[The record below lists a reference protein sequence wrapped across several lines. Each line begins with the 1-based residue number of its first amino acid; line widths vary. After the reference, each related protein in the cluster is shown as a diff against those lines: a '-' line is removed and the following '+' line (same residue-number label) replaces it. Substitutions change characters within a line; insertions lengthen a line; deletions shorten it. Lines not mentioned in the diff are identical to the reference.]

1 MEDGMFGRDRF
12 WSNAT
17 GQVKAQHAARVP
29 TGLKLAY
36 ATYMAVLVPV
46 YWHYYG
52 PTNFLYFCDVA
63 LILTLIAIW
72 REDAL
77 LVSMC
82 AVGIVLPQMFWVADF
97 LAHAGGYSL
106 TGMTDYMFDAT
117 RSLFLRL
124 LSLFHGWLP
133 FLLIYLVWKIGY
145 DRRALGCWTGLAW
158 ALLLI
163 CFFLMP
169 PPTPDAGLTP
179 VNINYVWGM
188 SDRAAQS
195 WVPPYV
201 WLAGLLI
208 GLPLLVYAPTHF
220 ALARIMPVVGLAP
233 SIQREVPNARRQPRP
248 RHPWSR
254 LRKIVGVWPIA
265 VAVVADRDGSGPSDR
280 QGKPAGGFE

>member
-1 MEDGMFGRDRF
+1 MFWTDRF
-12 WSNAT
+12 QPNAT
-17 GQVKAQHAARVP
+17 GQVTLHASRVP
-29 TGLKLAY
+29 TALKLAY
-36 ATYMAVLVPV
+36 TAYVAVLVPV

-82 AVGIVLPQMFWVADF
+82 SVGIVLPQMFWVADF
-97 LAHAGGYSL
+97 LGHAAGYSL

-117 RSLFLRL
+117 HSLFLRL

-158 ALLLI
+158 ALLLT

-188 SDRAAQS
+188 SDSGAQS

-201 WLAGLLI
+201 WFAGLLI

-220 ALARIMPVVGLAP
+220 ALVRIMPVAQPAP
-233 SIQREVPNARRQPRP
+233 SIRREARDARQQPRP
-248 RHPWSR
+248 HLPRSR
-254 LRKIVGVWPIA
+254 PGKIVGVSPIA
-265 VAVVADRDGSGPSDR
+265 VTVVADKDISAPSDH
-280 QGKPAGGFE
+280 QSKPGGGFA